1 MFILKNYP
9 DKSEINQLKLFLV
22 LFSFSVRKV
31 FLKNNKIALFLTK
44 LQKSRFVLNRKLGV
58 SVTALFGLS
67 SARSLNGSS
76 DLYNYFDYPK
86 YKNNKIHKKL
96 NTFPKMLQVA
106 VIGSGSGG
114 GIAANVLK
122 DNYEVAIFD
131 KGSFLNNETN
141 NETFGYHNFY
151 ENFAMQQTKKYN
163 VLLLA
168 GKSIGGGTSINWTT
182 SLRTPEKILEEWDSL
197 SLQRNYFN

>member
-1 MFILKNYP
+1 MEKRISKSFKDIFSSLYPNFNQADIKDSEEYFMFILKNYP

-31 FLKNNKIALFLTK
+31 FLKNNMIALFLTK

-76 DLYNYFDYPK
+76 ALYNYFDYPK

-96 NTFPKMLQVA
+96 NSNQKKTNCKRF
-106 VIGSGSGG
+106 I
-114 GIAANVLK
+114 
-122 DNYEVAIFD
+122 IFR
-131 KGSFLNNETN
+131 K
-141 NETFGYHNFY
+141 
-151 ENFAMQQTKKYN
+151 QQY
-163 VLLLA
+163 
-168 GKSIGGGTSINWTT
+168 
-182 SLRTPEKILEEWDSL
+182 
-197 SLQRNYFN
+197 